1 MLEWRENSM
10 SLEELLEILDIE
22 EAEDFQFFENYA
34 DLMEYDG
41 EIRYDDLYALIKR
54 LDMVNLGEFIETYMD
69 EILESIPSDY
79 GIEVYTFL
87 TSVKMLLLGL
97 AESIAAA
104 EEEEERE
111 ELSVFVEEIF
121 KFRNWLTR
129 ESEVHLTR
137 RKDKKV
143 LIVTLLEAITAYRV
157 EKLSDEEYIYDF
169 SECIPYEIDEYMV
182 SVASALSDMDDE
194 DEEEEGYLDQEE
206 EYEE

>member
-1 MLEWRENSM
+1 M